1 MFSLL
6 YPDSYEDSAYGID
19 YEGLYASGIRGLIYD
34 IDNTLVMHG
43 APADQRAV
51 ALFQRLHAIGF
62 KTLILS
68 NNKERRVKPF
78 CDAVGA
84 SYLYKAGKPKRSGY
98 LRSMQ
103 IMGTD
108 RDSTVLIG
116 DQLFTD
122 VWGANRCKIRSILVK
137 PIHPKEEV
145 QIVFKRILERP
156 ILFFYKRRMKRSAD
170 S

>member
-1 MFSLL
+1 MFSLF
-6 YPDSYEDSAYGID
+6 YPDSYEESAYGID

-51 ALFQRLHAIGF
+51 ALFQRLHAVGF
-62 KTLILS
+62 RTLILS

-78 CDAVGA
+78 CDAVGTA
-84 SYLYKAGKPKRSGY
+84 YLYKAGKPKRLGY
-98 LRSMQ
+98 LKSME
-103 IMGTD
+103 IMGTK
-108 RDSTVLIG
+108 RDNTVLIG

-122 VWGANRCKIRSILVK
+122 IFGANRCGIKSILVQ

-145 QIVFKRILERP
+145 QIILKRILEKP
-156 ILFFYKRRMKRSAD
+156 ILFFYKRKEKTIK
-170 S
+170 